1 MTGTVENTPSSFT
14 EATQYSIDPDI
25 NFTGYTPT
33 ADTVDQALPEQAL
46 EQGPPKQDGGET
58 MKKIQ
63 LACVAAATI
72 CFGPGVGG
80 AVNTIFE
87 GFKGLFGKKKNEQT
101 A

>member
-1 MTGTVENTPSSFT
+1 MTGTVETTPSSFT

-58 MKKIQ
+58 MKKIE
-63 LACVAAATI
+63 LAFMAAAGAL
-72 CFGPGVGG
+72 FGPTGV
-80 AVNTIFE
+80 AVV
-87 GFKGLFGKKKNEQT
+87 KGLFSLFGKKKNEQT